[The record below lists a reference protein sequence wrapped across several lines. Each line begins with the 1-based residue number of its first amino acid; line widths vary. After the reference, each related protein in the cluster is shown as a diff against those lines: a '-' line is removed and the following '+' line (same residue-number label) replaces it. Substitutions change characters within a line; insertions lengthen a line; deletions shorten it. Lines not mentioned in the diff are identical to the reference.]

1 MKTKILSLAFF
12 SFTVTTALQAQQATT
27 IYNGSNNDPVVVE
40 GREIKKEDLKSKEVS
55 KEINMPKSGE
65 IYIENASRAIVVKTW
80 DQPKVKIS
88 TTVYYSGEDKFT
100 DEEFLE
106 KVNISLRALGNSVKI
121 KSGIGMSGSY
131 SFAGNAPA
139 AAVGMVYSYNN
150 SGGVNVVNSNGMVL
164 GTKNTQKKVLVITVP
179 AGSKLDIESKY
190 SDLTLPDGITD
201 VSVDI
206 TNGNL
211 EAGNLTKLVLR
222 SKYSNANIGNIKNA
236 ELEFTNG
243 RFTAQNI
250 DDLDIESKY
259 STVEAAAVKKTVI
272 RSTNDEY
279 EIEEVYDIRGR
290 KNYGNLRITQLQGPM
305 DIEGINADIKVRK
318 VNPAVSSIKLDDK
331 YADIRIPLRELKNY
345 SIDFAGTYS
354 SVYGNFEKKEVE
366 EAVKNAEKPV
376 VKEDKSATA
385 PQPYITSATQPTITS
400 AGSQSKGTI
409 AATTISGVARFGH
422 MISDNI
428 GPSRFTATVGDGKG
442 LKLDLKCQNCT
453 VDLK

>member
-1 MKTKILSLAFF
+1 MKTRIISLALL
-12 SFTVTTALQAQQATT
+12 SVTVTAALQAQQATT
-27 IYNGSNNDPVVVE
+27 IYNSSQNAPVVVE
-40 GREIKKEDLKSKEVS
+40 GREIKNEDLKSKEVS

-65 IYIENASRAIVVKTW
+65 IYIENASRALVIKTW
-80 DQPKVKIS
+80 DQPKVKIT

-106 KVNISLRALGNSVKI
+106 KVNISLRALGNSVKV
-121 KSGIGMSGSY
+121 KSGIGFSGSY
-131 SFAGNAPA
+131 TFSGNAPA
-139 AAVGMVYSYNN
+139 AAASGMVYSYNS
-150 SGGVNVVNSNGMVL
+150 SGGVTVMNSNGMVL
-164 GTKNTQKKVLVITVP
+164 GTKNNQKRVLVVTVP

-190 SDLTLPDGITD
+190 SDITLPDGITD

-211 EAGNLTKLVLR
+211 EAGNLSKLVLR

-259 STVEAAAVKKTVI
+259 STIEAAAVKKTVI

-279 EIEEVYDIRGR
+279 EIEEVNDIRGH
-290 KNYGNLRITQLQGPM
+290 KNYGNLRITQLAGAM

-318 VNPAVSSIKLDDK
+318 VSASVSSIKLDDK
-331 YADIRIPLRELKNY
+331 YADIRIPLRDLKNY
-345 SIDFAGTYS
+345 AVDFTGAYS
-354 SVYGNFEKKEVE
+354 SVYGNFEKKEITE
-366 EAVKNAEKPV
+366 TAKNAEKPA
-376 VKEDKSATA
+376 VKQESTATA
-385 PQPYITSATQPTITS
+385 PQV
-400 AGSQSKGTI
+400 AGSQNKVSETVIARTI
-409 AATTISGVARFGH
+409 PGISIYNPGFG
-422 MISDNI
+422 NTN
-428 GPSRFTATVGDGKG
+428 GPSRFTASVGDGKG